1 MCAPAFTATG
11 PVRRLVYQF
20 PLLTLTLVA
29 FAACATD
36 DAGTP
41 RPGSL
46 RVLFIG
52 NSLTEGNDLPHLVQA
67 MAAAGG
73 VGMEVT
79 AVTPGGQGLEDQW
92 KGDNARKVL
101 ADGRWDFVVLQQGPS
116 SLPESQANLKEWAPK
131 WADLVR
137 KQGAKPALYM
147 VWPFQGQ
154 RNGFELVAKSYR
166 TAAQAAD
173 ARILPAGEAWQEAL
187 RRDAKIGLY
196 QSDNLHPT
204 PQGSYLAALVITRG
218 LTGVA
223 PKTVPATLKLASGKD
238 FSVAKREAELLRAAA
253 EKTNAE

>member
-1 MCAPAFTATG
+1 M
-11 PVRRLVYQF
+11 
-20 PLLTLTLVA
+20 
-29 FAACATD
+29 
-36 DAGTP
+36 
-41 RPGSL
+41 
-46 RVLFIG
+46 LFIG

-67 MAAAGG
+67 MAATGG
-73 VGMEVT
+73 VTIEVT
-79 AVTPGGQGLEDQW
+79 AVTPGRSGVTEDTVDRATEVTRRQTL
-92 KGDNARKVL
+92 GP
-101 ADGRWDFVVLQQGPS
+101 DGRWDFVVLQQGPS

-154 RNGFELVAKSYR
+154 QKKRASKLVAKSYR

-223 PKTVPATLKLASGKD
+223 PKTVPAALKLASGKK
-238 FSVAKREAELLRAAA
+238 FTLSEEEAELLRGAA
-253 EKTNAE
+253 EKVTAE